1 MSVTNSSDPTYAM
14 GRSKSET
21 ERLQQQG
28 HLFEPYTRRL
38 LEAAGITTGM
48 KVLDVGCGAG
58 DVSLLAARL
67 VGPTGSVVGVDNN
80 PAILDIAIQ
89 RACAAG
95 LNNVSFVAGDLRD
108 ADLDN
113 DFDAAV
119 GRLILLYVA
128 DQAVAL
134 RTITR
139 HLRAGGVLAFQE
151 ADFSLTES
159 LASNE
164 TTPPLYRQFSRW
176 ALEVFRRA
184 GACVHMSISLSEA
197 LLRAGLPLPH
207 MHLDGLVVH
216 GPEWNGYD
224 YLAECLRSVLPLLT
238 KFGIATAEEVDVDTY
253 AERLRAETLNQAS
266 LVVVP
271 LLIGA
276 WTRTAC

>member
-28 HLFEPYTRRL
+28 QLFEPYTRRL

-58 DVSLLAARL
+58 DVSLLVARL

-80 PAILDIAIQ
+80 PVVLETARQ

-95 LNNVSFVAGDLRD
+95 LSNISFVAGDLRD

-119 GRLILLYVA
+119 GRLILLYVG
-128 DQAVAL
+128 DQVVAL
-134 RTITR
+134 QAITR
-139 HLRAGGVLAFQE
+139 YLRPGGIVAFQE

-159 LASNE
+159 LAANE
-164 TTPPLYRQFSRW
+164 TFAPLYRKLMSWW
-176 ALEVFRRA
+176 AELFRR
-184 GACVHMSISLSEA
+184 GGSHRHMATSMCEA
-197 LLRAGLPLPH
+197 FLQAGLPLPQ
-207 MHLDGLVVH
+207 MHIDGVVVH
-216 GPEWNGYD
+216 GPDWSGYD
-224 YLAECLRSVLPLLT
+224 YVEESMRSVLPLLIRL
-238 KFGIATAEEVDVDTY
+238 GITTAQEADVDTF

-276 WTRTAC
+276 WTRAAW